1 MEKKSIHKQNNIY
14 SEFIYIYIYIYIY
27 KPRVRERKI
36 GTSYSNVIFLH
47 QENFQIYTEFKIK
60 YFESS

>member
-14 SEFIYIYIYIYIY
+14 SEFIYIYIY